1 MLNISPT
8 LAKFTE
14 LARTRRVISVHTR
27 LLADHLTAIGL
38 YATLC
43 GTREGTFLLE
53 SASEGVWSRYS
64 FVGVHSAATLTEC
77 GGKAVWLGR
86 ELTGIGDGDPVSVLQ
101 QTLTELATP
110 AAQRACE
117 RLVVH
122 PGEHQHL
129 PRGGVLSDCRNETVG
144 VEPHLGG
151 HVLLQP
157 HGAIV
162 PARSGPDQPERP

>member
-86 ELTGIGDGDPVSVLQ
+86 ELTGIGDGDPVSVLPADADGTGHAPLLKACPHSMPEWSATWGTTSRGGWRRCQ
-101 QTLTELATP
+101 TP
-110 AAQRACE
+110 A
-117 RLVVH
+117 L
-122 PGEHQHL
+122 
-129 PRGGVLSDCRNETVG
+129 T
-144 VEPHLGG
+144 
-151 HVLLQP
+151 
-157 HGAIV
+157 I
-162 PARSGPDQPERP
+162 SGFLNW

>member
-86 ELTGIGDGDPVSVLQ
+86 KLTGIGDGDPVSVLQ

-110 AAQRACE
+110 AAEGHSMPEWSATW
-117 RLVVH
+117 
-122 PGEHQHL
+122 GTTS
-129 PRGGVLSDCRNETVG
+129 RGGWRRCQT
-144 VEPHLGG
+144 
-151 HVLLQP
+151 
-157 HGAIV
+157 
-162 PARSGPDQPERP
+162 PALTISGFLNW